1 MEDGIYYDKLQSM
14 VDKAKELKTKID
26 ITDDSEAKGYLKM
39 ALEVL
44 YSDMRKLIKEKENSN

>member
-1 MEDGIYYDKLQSM
+1 M

-26 ITDDSEAKGYLKM
+26 LTKDDEAKGYLKM

-44 YSDMRKLIKEKENSN
+44 YSDMRQLIKERDTMG